1 MTSNLLFDG
10 MQTYIEVPDSPDF
23 SVATTG
29 GLTISVWMRPNV
41 LTFPNE
47 EGDGYVHWLGKGEAG
62 QHEWTFRMYGA
73 DTTAPADTKHP
84 EGPTRSGRI
93 SFYLFNPDGGLGIGS
108 YFQDGLTAD
117 NWIHVVGA
125 ADTMNTY
132 IYRDGVLR
140 KTQQYI
146 PNITPVHGSANLRIG
161 TRDLKSYFQGAIR
174 EVRVWNRCLVASEIA
189 SLHDSGVVPQAG
201 LVAEYLL
208 SQDIAV
214 DSAGSHNG
222 AINSG
227 SWLTAS

>member
-1 MTSNLLFDG
+1 MATNHVFDG
-10 MQTYIEVPDSPDF
+10 MQTYIEVPDSADF

-29 GLTISVWMRPNV
+29 GLTVSAWMRPDV

-62 QHEWTFRMYGA
+62 QQEWTFRIYGA
-73 DTTAPADTKHP
+73 DTTAPADTGHP

-93 SFYLFNPDGGLGIGS
+93 SFYVFNLEGGLGVGS
-108 YFQDGLTAD
+108 YFQDPLTAG

-125 ADTMNTY
+125 ADSTDTY

-140 KTQQYI
+140 KSQQYVPTI
-146 PNITPVHGSANLRIG
+146 VPTHGSANMRIG
-161 TRDLKSYFQGAIR
+161 TRDLKSYFQGSIR
-174 EVRVWNRCLVASEIA
+174 EVRIWSRCLLASEVASLYE
-189 SLHDSGVVPQAG
+189 SGVVPEIG

-208 SQDIAV
+208 NQDIAV

-222 AINSG
+222 NVSFG
-227 SWLTAS
+227 SWVAAS

>member
-1 MTSNLLFDG
+1 MRGSDMTSNLLFDG

-23 SVATTG
+23 SVAATG

-108 YFQDGLTAD
+108 YFQDGLTAG

-146 PNITPVHGSANLRIG
+146 PNITPVHGSANLRI
-161 TRDLKSYFQGAIR
+161 
-174 EVRVWNRCLVASEIA
+174 
-189 SLHDSGVVPQAG
+189 
-201 LVAEYLL
+201 
-208 SQDIAV
+208 
-214 DSAGSHNG
+214 
-222 AINSG
+222 
-227 SWLTAS
+227 